1 MGEKQEGQVS
11 TLGEGAGDR
20 ISSSLP
26 DPAGPGNVGLE
37 NVTLNSS
44 PFPQPFPAG
53 ETYSWTA
60 PLPPAA
66 LSP

>member
-44 PFPQPFPAG
+44 PSPNPSLQERLIPGLHPFPQQP
-53 ETYSWTA
+53 
-60 PLPPAA
+60 
-66 LSP
+66 